1 MDYIDEISEK
11 YARNEILQKKAREN
25 GSHYKVF
32 DWDKAARIIKER
44 NPQRAAAGLRE
55 DWFWTGG
62 TIWRDGKICTDEP
75 PYLMSFWATPII
87 ILEFEYGEEEIECWL
102 PAEETEWDENTHWPE
117 SARKILFPNE

>member
-1 MDYIDEISEK
+1 MMIDEINER
-11 YARNEILQKKAREN
+11 YARNEKLMEEAKKSGN
-25 GSHYKVF
+25 PSKVF

-44 NPQRAAAGLRE
+44 NPERALAGLSE

-87 ILEFEYGEEEIECWL
+87 ILEFEDGEEEIECWMR
-102 PAEETEWDENTHWPE
+102 ADESAWDERTNWPE
-117 SARKILFPNE
+117 SAKKILGVW

>member
-1 MDYIDEISEK
+1 MNSIDEIKEK
-11 YARNEILQKKAREN
+11 YTKMQTLQAEARKN
-25 GSHYKVF
+25 GSPSKVF

-75 PYLMSFWATPII
+75 PYLLSYWATPII
-87 ILEFEYGEEEIECWL
+87 ILKFKDGEEEIECWMQ
-102 PAEETEWDENTHWPE
+102 ADKSAWDEDTNWPE
-117 SARKILFPNE
+117 SARKILGV

>member
-1 MDYIDEISEK
+1 MNSIDEIKERYTK
-11 YARNEILQKKAREN
+11 MQTLQAEARKN
-25 GSHYKVF
+25 GSPSKVF

-87 ILEFEYGEEEIECWL
+87 ILECEDGEEEIECWMR
-102 PAEETEWDENTHWPE
+102 ADESAWDEDTNWPE
-117 SARKILFPNE
+117 SAKKILGVW

>member
-1 MDYIDEISEK
+1 MNSIDEIKEK
-11 YARNEILQKKAREN
+11 YTKMQTLQAEARKN
-25 GSHYKVF
+25 GSPSKVF

-75 PYLMSFWATPII
+75 PYLLSYWATPII
-87 ILEFEYGEEEIECWL
+87 ILEFEDGEEEIECWMQ
-102 PAEETEWDENTHWPE
+102 ADESEWDEDTNWPE
-117 SARKILFPNE
+117 SARKILGV